1 MTQPTAE
8 LAILYEIS
16 SLSFSDSEA
25 DLAEEAREK
34 ATRLFGVRHFVLFLG
49 PKNKRRLAA
58 SWGFRH
64 PEDIAKKMG
73 QSESHQFHFAFDDRG
88 ELGTLFMEQAHP
100 VTDKKRRLYTIFAR
114 RLEDVLLARHLERQR
129 SEMERLET
137 LFNSIPDPVVVV
149 NIENRILAAS
159 RAWYELTGSDEERMV
174 GRKLH
179 SIDGLTQQ
187 ACQTLSQC
195 SRKWRE
201 GDYSRL
207 PILVRSASL
216 GEMRH
221 FEINLAP
228 TTYGAEEAVIL
239 VFRDITER
247 VRATEEAQ
255 RRAAQAA
262 LIYEVGQRVSGEL
275 GLEALLSEIVTAVRD
290 AFDYHNV
297 MLMLLDEG
305 AKWLTMQS
313 LAGGHA
319 DVFPRDLRLA
329 MGKGMI
335 GYAAA
340 SGETQVSG
348 DVSKD
353 PHYVHKAKEKT
364 RSELAVPIK
373 SGQQVI
379 GVLDMQSDEFDTFD
393 EIDVAAMETL
403 STQIATAIENARL
416 YEVAQQELAERK
428 RAEEALRKAHDELER
443 RVEERTAELAKS
455 NEQLR
460 REITERKRAEEALRR
475 VHAQNERLL
484 ASISSIL
491 IGVDE
496 NDRITQ
502 WSSAAERLFG
512 MAAADAVGR
521 PFQERVIRDIQW
533 DWETVFRGISKYRE
547 NNHTTQLDDVH
558 FRYPGGEEGLLGITI
573 SPIKGNQGTLWGFIL
588 LGADITKRRRAEEA
602 LRRAHDELE
611 IRVQERTT
619 ELAEAK
625 NAAEAANRAKSE
637 FLARMSH
644 EIRTPI
650 HGIMGMTGLI
660 LDTWLTQEQREYL
673 GMVNSSA
680 DSLLAIINDIL
691 DFSKIEAG
699 RLELEEANFDLRT
712 TVEQTAEAMALRA
725 HEKGLDLICHIPP
738 QVPTALVGD
747 PGRLRQVLINL
758 MDNAVKFTEQGEI
771 AIQVEVEANR
781 EEAAELHFTVRDTGI
796 GIPEDKQEVIFEVFR
811 QADGSTTRR
820 YGGTGL
826 GLAISQQLVEL
837 MGGRIWAESRL
848 GEGSTFHFTVELKKQ
863 ARVRAA
869 VARPAVAADL
879 QGLLV
884 LVIDDNA
891 TNRFILREMLTHWG
905 MDVTEAEDGPTG
917 LRELEQA
924 KKTSRLFR
932 LILMDKMMPGMD
944 GFAVAEQIR
953 HDPVLRDVIVMML
966 SSDSVHDDTARCRE
980 VGIATYLVK
989 PIKQSELLDA
999 ILTVLGVAPE
1009 VKKEPEQVIPST
1021 GLRRAQSSR
1030 SGHRPA
1036 AIEGPRLRILLAED
1050 NFAGQLIAR
1059 KTLEKMGHA
1068 VQIAGNGLEVLQ
1080 MLEKGDFD
1088 LILMDVEMP
1097 EMDGLEA
1104 TRAIREREAESDQHV
1119 PILAITAYAMKE
1131 DRERCL
1137 EAGMDGYLSK
1147 PVGPEELYGAIERF
1161 LSPARGLNS
1170 APPVDLDAALEVVG
1184 GDRELLREAVGLFL
1198 EEDYPRQ
1205 LKDLREGL
1213 ERQDAQAVKRA
1224 AHGMR
1229 GALIS
1234 FGGRAARDVALRL
1247 ETMGR
1252 EGDLRGAQG
1261 VLDELEVEVK
1271 RFAVFFEGRK

>member
-1 MTQPTAE
+1 MTQLTAE

-16 SLSFSDSEA
+16 SLSFSDSEE

-34 ATRLFGVRHFVLFLG
+34 ATRLFGLRHLVLLLG
-49 PKNKRRLAA
+49 PKDKRRLAA
-58 SWGFRH
+58 SWGFRRT
-64 PEDIAKKMG
+64 EDIAKKMG
-73 QSESHQFHFAFDDRG
+73 QSEPNQFHFAFGDGG
-88 ELGTLFMEQAHP
+88 ELGTLFMEQTHP
-100 VTDKKRRLYTIFAR
+100 LTDKERRLYTIFAR
-114 RLEDVLLARHLERQR
+114 RLGDVLLARRLEKQR
-129 SEMERLET
+129 SEMERVET

-149 NIENRILAAS
+149 DEDNRILAAS
-159 RAWYELTGSDEERMV
+159 RVWYELSGYDEEKMV
-174 GRKLH
+174 GRRLQ
-179 SIDGLTQQ
+179 SVSGLTQQ
-187 ACQTLSQC
+187 ARQTLGQRSG
-195 SRKWRE
+195 RWRDE
-201 GDYSRL
+201 DRSRL
-207 PILVRSASL
+207 PVTIQTASS
-216 GEMRH
+216 GEIRH
-221 FEINLAP
+221 FEVNVAP
-228 TTYGAEEAVIL
+228 TTYGAKRAAIL
-239 VFRDITER
+239 VFRDVTER
-247 VRATEEAQ
+247 VRAEEEAQ

-275 GLEALLSEIVTAVRD
+275 ELDTLLSEIVAVVRD

-297 MLMLLDEG
+297 MLLLLDEG
-305 AKWLTMQS
+305 AEWLTMQS
-313 LAGGHA
+313 LAGGYA
-319 DVFPRDLRLA
+319 GVFPRDIRLA
-329 MGKGMI
+329 VGKGMI

-353 PHYVHKAKEKT
+353 PHYVRKAKEETK
-364 RSELAVPIK
+364 SELAVPIK

-416 YEVAQQELAERK
+416 YEAAQQELAERK
-428 RAEEALRKAHDELER
+428 RAEEALRRAHDELGT
-443 RVEERTAELAKS
+443 RVQERTAELAKANKS
-455 NEQLR
+455 LCA
-460 REITERKRAEEALRR
+460 EITERKRAEEALRR

-502 WSSAAERLFG
+502 WSTATEKLFG
-512 MAAADAVGR
+512 VAATDAVGR
-521 PFQERVIRDIQW
+521 SFQEGVIRDIQW
-533 DWETVFRGISKYRE
+533 DRERVLRGISRYRE
-547 NNHTTQLDDVH
+547 NNHTIRLNDVH
-558 FRYPGGEEGLLGITI
+558 FRYPDGEEGLLGITI
-573 SPIKGNQGTLWGFIL
+573 SPIKGNRGTLWGFIL

-602 LRRAHDELE
+602 LCRTRDELE
-611 IRVQERTT
+611 IRVQERTA

-625 NAAEAANRAKSE
+625 EAAEAANRAKSE

-650 HGIMGMTGLI
+650 HNIMGMT
-660 LDTWLTQEQREYL
+660 WLTLETELVPEQREYL

-699 RLELEEANFDLRT
+699 RLEMEETNFDLRT
-712 TVEQTAEAMALRA
+712 TVEQTVEAMALRA
-725 HEKGLDLICHIPP
+725 HKKGLDLVCYIPP
-738 QVPTALVGD
+738 QAPTALVGD

-771 AIQVEVEANR
+771 AIQVEVEADR
-781 EEAAELHFTVRDTGI
+781 KEATELHFTVRDTGV

-826 GLAISQQLVEL
+826 GLAIAQQLVEL

-848 GEGSTFHFTVELKKQ
+848 GEGSTFHFTVKFKKHTC
-863 ARVRAA
+863 VRRAMA
-869 VARPAVAADL
+869 VDL
-879 QGLLV
+879 QKLPV

-891 TNRFILREMLTHWG
+891 TNRLILREMLTHWG
-905 MDVTEAEDGPTG
+905 LEVTETEDGPTG

-924 KKTSRLFR
+924 KETSRPFR
-932 LILMDKMMPGMD
+932 LILMDMVMLQMD

-953 HDPVLRDVIVMML
+953 HDPVLRDTTVMML
-966 SSDSVHDDTARCRE
+966 SSDSVHDDSARCHQL
-980 VGIATYLVK
+980 GIATYLVK

-999 ILTVLGVAPE
+999 IMTVLGVAPQVE
-1009 VKKEPEQVIPST
+1009 KGLKLVEPSRCRLPAT
-1021 GLRRAQSSR
+1021 GESPL
-1030 SGHRPA
+1030 H
-1036 AIEGPRLRILLAED
+1036 ILLVED
-1050 NFAGQLIAR
+1050 NAAAQLIAR
-1059 KTLEKMGHA
+1059 KTLEKMGYA
-1068 VQIAGNGLEVLQ
+1068 VQVAGNGLEALQ
-1080 MLEKGDFD
+1080 MLEGRHFD

-1104 TRAIREREAESDQHV
+1104 TRAIREREATSDHHV
-1119 PILAITAYAMKE
+1119 RILAMTAYAMKE

-1147 PVGPEELYGAIERF
+1147 PVSSEKLCSVIEGF
-1161 LSPARGLNS
+1161 LFPDRDLD
-1170 APPVDLDAALEVVG
+1170 PVPLVDLDAALEMVG
-1184 GDRELLREAVGLFL
+1184 GDRELLCEAVGLFL
-1198 EEDYPRQ
+1198 EQDYPRQ
-1205 LKDLREGL
+1205 LRELREGL
-1213 ERQDAQAVKRA
+1213 AQQDVLMVRCA
-1224 AHGMR
+1224 AHGIK
-1229 GALIS
+1229 GTLDS
-1234 FGGRAARDVALRL
+1234 FGGRAASAVALRL

-1252 EGDLRGAQG
+1252 DGDLSGVRGE
-1261 VLDELEVEVK
+1261 LRELEGEVK
-1271 RFAVFFEGRK
+1271 RFADFFEKRK